1 MRATLLHNPAAGDQA
16 ATADRLTSI
25 LRDAGYQ
32 VRYQSTEK
40 DWSSALD
47 DPTDLVVVA
56 GGDGTVAQVAKALAG
71 RDERLG
77 VLPFGTANN
86 IAKALGVFGDVDTVV
101 AGWSNR
107 SDAVL
112 DVGVV
117 VGAFGE
123 ERFVESV
130 GGGVFATLVERGEAE
145 LKEDAGLVHRET
157 DRALELLRS
166 ILDDAKPAPWRV
178 ELDDHD
184 LSGRYIG
191 VEIMNIGFVG
201 PNVPIA
207 GDADI
212 ADGEFDLVLLRV
224 EDRARLASYV
234 AGRLESASALM
245 PSLDV
250 RRGSRLR
257 LTPPPGWPL
266 RIDDD
271 LVELPDDADRTVDVL
286 IRPGAVRL
294 AGAPGAST

>member
-16 ATADRLTSI
+16 ATADRLTAI

-40 DWSSALD
+40 DWRSALD

-56 GGDGTVAQVAKALAG
+56 GGDGTVAMVAKALAG
-71 RDERLG
+71 REERLG

-86 IAKALGVFGDVDTVV
+86 IAKALGVFGDVDAVV
-101 AGWSNR
+101 KGWNAS

-117 VGAFGE
+117 VGPFGE
-123 ERFVESV
+123 VRFVESV
-130 GGGVFATLVERGEAE
+130 GGGVFAALVERGEQAVE
-145 LKEDAGLVHRET
+145 EDGGLVHRET

-166 ILDDAKPAPWRV
+166 ILDESRPAPWHV

-207 GDADI
+207 GEADI

-224 EDRARLASYV
+224 EDRDRLASYV

-245 PSLDV
+245 PSLETLPWK
-250 RRGSRLR
+250 RTKTCAANPGSRISFTHWL
-257 LTPPPGWPL
+257 
-266 RIDDD
+266 
-271 LVELPDDADRTVDVL
+271 
-286 IRPGAVRL
+286 
-294 AGAPGAST
+294 